1 MNIQQSIEAKEETLL
16 MALVDSKKAAS
27 KHIWFLDSGCSN
39 HMCGNKNMFCDLDNS
54 FRESVK
60 LGNNSGLTVQGKG
73 MVRLWVNG
81 IVFMITWVFYV
92 LDLKNNLLSI
102 GQLQEKG
109 IVMLIQHGKCKI
121 FRYEKGLIIETKI
134 THNIMFTM
142 IARCSP
148 KKQQCFSSLTTD

>member
-81 IVFMITWVFYV
+81 IVFMIT
-92 LDLKNNLLSI
+92 
-102 GQLQEKG
+102 
-109 IVMLIQHGKCKI
+109 
-121 FRYEKGLIIETKI
+121 
-134 THNIMFTM
+134 
-142 IARCSP
+142 
-148 KKQQCFSSLTTD
+148 